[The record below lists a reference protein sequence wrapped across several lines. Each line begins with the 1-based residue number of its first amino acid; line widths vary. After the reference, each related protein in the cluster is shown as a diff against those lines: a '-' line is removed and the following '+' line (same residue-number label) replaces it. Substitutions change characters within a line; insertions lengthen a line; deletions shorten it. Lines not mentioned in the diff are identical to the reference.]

1 MELRD
6 KLAPSRAPGVSV
18 FVRVLFLLAAG
29 TASVFGAS
37 STTSGNWTGN
47 YAPCDQH
54 AELQRWGHTEL
65 GVRLSSANVTLN
77 KQFARAIEFWSQV
90 VDFDWHEENSNA
102 CAIQLVDG
110 AKSLFD
116 TPGVAAR
123 AQNPDKPGF
132 EGWIAFNPAERLTEH
147 EMFIIS
153 VHEIGHLLGLEHN
166 PDAASVM
173 YFFDLDDLACLDAAD
188 LSALAARHTLRTG
201 VTPGG
206 HFASLQVVTP

>member
-1 MELRD
+1 MKFPD
-6 KLAPSRAPGVSV
+6 KHAYGRPPGVSV
-18 FVRVLFLLAAG
+18 FARALFLLTTAA
-29 TASVFGAS
+29 ASAFAAS
-37 STTSGNWTGN
+37 SAPAANWTGK

-54 AELQRWGHTEL
+54 SELQRWGHTEL
-65 GVRLSSANVTLN
+65 GVRLSSSNAALN

-90 VDFDWHEENSNA
+90 VDFDWHEEDSDA

-123 AQNPDKPGF
+123 AQNPDKTGF
-132 EGWIAFNPAERLTEH
+132 EGWVAFNPAARLTEH

-166 PDAASVM
+166 SDGSSVM
-173 YFFDLDDLACLDAAD
+173 YFLDLDDLACLDAAD
-188 LSALAARHTLRTG
+188 LKALGERHTLRTG

-206 HFASLQVVTP
+206 HLASLQVLTP